1 MRGRRLADGFSLL
14 WMASSA
20 DVQGM
25 GQRERFVIFLV
36 GALLGVML
44 LLGGK
49 SCGSEKKQ
57 QMRQVRSALS
67 MAPMMYDYAV
77 MKKGFYGKYVLFER
91 VDAGAAGAHVR
102 TVVTGG
108 TRRYAPEGRELP
120 EEHIYIKETYPAGVA
135 LTEVGPVEVYEFT
148 YADRIAVTLRPGHL
162 AAEVALQSGDVAA
175 VWPGHEELLIRLDAW
190 RKLPGGAPWGKLES
204 LVRELNGHPAL
215 ASAHLVR
222 IDWLAEADL
231 IRANSPK

>member
-1 MRGRRLADGFSLL
+1 
-14 WMASSA
+14 
-20 DVQGM
+20 M

-77 MKKGFYGKYVLFER
+77 MKKGFYGRYVLFEQ
-91 VDAGAAGAHVR
+91 VAETKGGAKVR
-102 TVVTGG
+102 TLVTGG
-108 TRRYAPEGRELP
+108 TRRYTPEGRELP

-135 LTEVGPVEVYEFT
+135 LAEAGPVEAYEFS
-148 YADRIAVTLRPGHL
+148 YADRIAVTLKPGHQ
-162 AAEVALQSGDVAA
+162 AAEISLQSGDVAA
-175 VWPGHEELLIRLDAW
+175 AWPGHEEVLIRLDAW
-190 RKLPGGAPWGKLES
+190 RKLPGGAPWAKLEE
-204 LVRELNGHPAL
+204 LVRELNGHPAV

-222 IDWLAEADL
+222 IDWVAEADL